1 MSAERRFGRATLGRA
16 SNLFGLGAG
25 FLAANLRG
33 PRSSL
38 RRRPD
43 HLCFYVTYRCNMR
56 CRMCGIWTRQDSAGA
71 DELSTED
78 IDRLLADPLFADLEY
93 VNINGGEPNLRAD
106 LLDLAALFLE
116 RFPRL
121 KAVSLNSNGLPAET
135 CVRNVRRM
143 SELYAKR
150 RVHLSVSI
158 SLHKVGPDFD
168 AIAGIPDAYHKV
180 MRSLEGLREA
190 RGDGDFYLSVNC
202 VMTPLNI
209 RSLPEMAAW
218 SEREK
223 IPVNFALGEVRDRF
237 CNAEMSSAI
246 RFRDEE
252 KKPLVEFLRGLARQK
267 RTYRQH
273 ALRYDQLADIVE
285 RGEKRTLACHYAM
298 GGVVLGSDGL
308 LYYCK
313 NCKAIGDARAR
324 SAQEVYF
331 DPANI
336 RYKREELFRTVC
348 PVCPPYTY
356 NLAEVKKDL
365 LKILGYLG
373 WG

>member
-1 MSAERRFGRATLGRA
+1 MSAGRRFGRSGPGRA
-16 SNLFGLGAG
+16 SNLFELGAG

-38 RRRPD
+38 KRRPN

-56 CRMCGIWTRQDSAGA
+56 CRMCGIWNRPDPAGA
-71 DELSTED
+71 DELSAAD

-93 VNINGGEPNLRAD
+93 FNINGGEPNLRTD
-106 LLDLAALFLE
+106 LVDLAALFLE

-121 KAVSLNSNGLPAET
+121 RAVSLNSNGLPAET
-135 CVRNVRRM
+135 CVRNVRRI
-143 SELYAKR
+143 SELYAKH
-150 RVHLSVSI
+150 RVRFSVSI
-158 SLHKVGPDFD
+158 SLHKVGPGFD
-168 AIAGIPDAYHKV
+168 AIAGIPDAYPKV

-190 RGDGDFYLSVNC
+190 RGKGNFYLSVNC

-209 RSLPEMAAW
+209 RSLPEMVEW
-218 SEREK
+218 SEKEK
-223 IPVNFALGEVRDRF
+223 IPVNFTLGEVRDRF

-252 KKPLVEFLRGLARQK
+252 KTALIEFLRGLARKK

-273 ALRYDQLADIVE
+273 ALRYDQLAGIVE
-285 RGEKRTLACHYAM
+285 RGDKRTLACHYAM
-298 GGVVLGSDGL
+298 GGAVLGSDGL

-313 NCKAIGDARAR
+313 NCKAIGNARAR

-331 DPANI
+331 DPENI

-365 LKILGYLG
+365 LKILGYLV